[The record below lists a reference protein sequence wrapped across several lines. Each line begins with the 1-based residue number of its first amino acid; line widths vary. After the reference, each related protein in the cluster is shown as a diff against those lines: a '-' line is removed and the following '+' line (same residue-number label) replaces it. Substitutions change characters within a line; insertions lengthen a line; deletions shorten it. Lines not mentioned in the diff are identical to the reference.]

1 MFQAFRLFYVLVVA
15 IVVRGDSDEVCL
27 KLPNRGSNDEGR
39 HLPQAQGPPGRRGP
53 QGAQGAKGD
62 VGLPGVR
69 GLPGSC
75 TCDPDDIEE
84 MRTEIRRLADS
95 VAKLSATN
103 HQHNDKLTHCSVGLK
118 DGRVRDQDIT
128 ASSSWAQSQTPNYA
142 RLDNQMASTNIGAW
156 GSGIA
161 GSQSPKAG
169 DWIQVDLKVS
179 TFVTA
184 VVTQGRPLGD
194 RFDQWV
200 TSYKIAYGNSTG
212 NLKVLQRGG
221 RDIVLQVVADVS
233 KQEDMERIVKETTD
247 KFGEIHVLVNNAG
260 IGLLASIATFN
271 QL

>member
-39 HLPQAQGPPGRRGP
+39 HLPLAQGPPGRRGP

-128 ASSSWAQSQTPNYA
+128 ASSSWARGQTPNYA
-142 RLDNQMASTNIGAW
+142 RLDNQMASGNIGAW
-156 GSGIA
+156 ASGIA
-161 GSQSPKAG
+161 GSQSAKAG
-169 DWIQVDLKVS
+169 DWIQVDLKVP

-184 VVTQGRPLGD
+184 VVTQGRPHD
-194 RFDQWV
+194 HEQWV
-200 TSYKIAYGNSTG
+200 TSYKIAYGNSTETLQIIQENGSDVIFQG
-212 NLKVLQRGG
+212 N
-221 RDIVLQVVADVS
+221 RDRSSHVTNRFPAPIVARYLRLIVQS
-233 KQEDMERIVKETTD
+233 FQSHIILRMEYLTC
-247 KFGEIHVLVNNAG
+247 
-260 IGLLASIATFN
+260 
-271 QL
+271 